1 MEEIE
6 FRTIA
11 MPTALTE
18 WSNRVLPYLL
28 GIMRSHNEAELVLL
42 HVFTPQTPEL
52 VDYVD
57 WTPLVT
63 QNTVIQEL
71 REDAQKQ
78 LDDYCALLRQDG
90 HNVRGELLEGSG
102 IAQPLIDY
110 VNSGQVDLMVMSTHG
125 RTGLTRKLFGSLA
138 QRLLLDVNIPVLLY
152 NPR

>member
-1 MEEIE
+1 MEEIKY
-6 FRTIA
+6 RTIA

-18 WSNRVLPYLL
+18 WSNQVLPYVL
-28 GIMRSHNEAELVLL
+28 GIVRSHQAELVLL

-63 QNTVIQEL
+63 QNTVVQEL
-71 REDAQKQ
+71 REDARKQ

-90 HNVRGELLEGSG
+90 YNVRGELLEGSG
-102 IAQPLIDY
+102 IAQPIIDF
-110 VNSGQVDLMVMSTHG
+110 VNSGDIDMMVMSTHG

-138 QRLLLDVNIPVLLY
+138 QRLLLDVHIPILLY

>member
-1 MEEIE
+1 MEEIKY
-6 FRTIA
+6 RTIA

-18 WSNRVLPYLL
+18 WSNQVLPYVL
-28 GIMRSHNEAELVLL
+28 GIVRSHQAELVLL

-63 QNTVIQEL
+63 QNTVVQEL
-71 REDAQKQ
+71 REDARKQ

-90 HNVRGELLEGSG
+90 YNVRGELLEGSG
-102 IAQPLIDY
+102 IAQPIIDF
-110 VNSGQVDLMVMSTHG
+110 VNSGEIDMMVMSTHG

-138 QRLLLDVNIPVLLY
+138 QRLLLDVHIPILLY

>member
-1 MEEIE
+1 MEEIKY
-6 FRTIA
+6 RTIA

-18 WSNRVLPYLL
+18 WSNQVLPYVL
-28 GIMRSHNEAELVLL
+28 GILRSHQAELVLL

-63 QNTVIQEL
+63 QNTVVQEL
-71 REDAQKQ
+71 REDARKQ
-78 LDDYCALLRQDG
+78 LNDYCALLRQDG
-90 HNVRGELLEGSG
+90 YNVRGELLEGSG
-102 IAQPLIDY
+102 IAQPIIDF
-110 VNSGQVDLMVMSTHG
+110 VNSGDVDMMVMSTHG

-138 QRLLLDVNIPVLLY
+138 QRLLLDVHIPILLY

>member
-1 MEEIE
+1 MKEIKYQ
-6 FRTIA
+6 TIA

-18 WSNRVLPYLL
+18 WSNLVLPYVM
-28 GIMRSHNEAELVLL
+28 GIMRSHQAELVLL
-42 HVFTPQTPEL
+42 HVFIPQTPEL

-71 REDAQKQ
+71 REDARKQ
-78 LDDYCALLRQDG
+78 LDDYCNLLRQDG

-102 IAQPLIDY
+102 IAQPIIDY
-110 VNSGQVDLMVMSTHG
+110 VNGGDIDLMVMSTHG

-138 QRLLLDVNIPVLLY
+138 QRLLLDVHIPILLY

>member
-1 MEEIE
+1 MEEIKY
-6 FRTIA
+6 RTIA

-18 WSNRVLPYLL
+18 WSNLVLPYVL
-28 GIMRSHNEAELVLL
+28 GIMRSHQAELVLL

-71 REDAQKQ
+71 REDARKQ
-78 LDDYCALLRQDG
+78 LEDYCSLLRQDG

-102 IAQPLIDY
+102 IAQPIIDY
-110 VNSGQVDLMVMSTHG
+110 VNRGDIDLMVMSTHG

-138 QRLLLDVNIPVLLY
+138 QRLLLDVHIPILLY

>member
-1 MEEIE
+1 MEEIKY
-6 FRTIA
+6 RTIA

-18 WSNRVLPYLL
+18 WSNQVLPYVM
-28 GIMRSHNEAELVLL
+28 GILRSHQAELVLL

-63 QNTVIQEL
+63 QNTVVQEL
-71 REDAQKQ
+71 REDARKQ
-78 LDDYCALLRQDG
+78 LEDYCALLRQDG
-90 HNVRGELLEGSG
+90 YNVRGELLEGSG
-102 IAQPLIDY
+102 IAQPIIDF
-110 VNSGQVDLMVMSTHG
+110 VNSGDIDMMVMSTHG

-138 QRLLLDVNIPVLLY
+138 QRLLLDVHIPILLY